1 MKGNQPENNHM
12 GIEYLLVQLGHTID
26 VIARPKVAS
35 VHVPVALTF
44 NLVSSCPLTYESQR
58 PTEDLMFVKYF

>member
-1 MKGNQPENNHM
+1 MGN
-12 GIEYLLVQLGHTID
+12 EYLRVKLGHTID
-26 VIARPKVAS
+26 VIASQKLAS
-35 VHVPVALTF
+35 ACTVALTF